1 MTDFKAATTVVYNS
15 LRQEFLI
22 VKRADSKDRNP
33 GLWEFPGGV
42 VEDGETPEEAAMREL
57 REETSLTGTV
67 LKTGEAGFVRD
78 DIGSIEIHPFLI
90 LVENDD
96 VELSREHT
104 EYQWVSRDEVKDFET
119 VKGIEKELEAVGI
132 EKE

>member
-1 MTDFKAATTVVYNS
+1 MADFEAATTVVYNS
-15 LRQEFLI
+15 RRAEFLL

-57 REETSLTGTV
+57 REETSLTGKV
-67 LKTGEAGFVRD
+67 LKTGDSGIVED
-78 DIGSIEIHPFLI
+78 DIGSFEIHPFLV
-90 LVENDD
+90 LVESDEI
-96 VELSREHT
+96 ELSREHT
-104 EYQWVSRDEVKDFET
+104 EYRWISRDEVEDFET

-132 EKE
+132 ER

>member
-1 MTDFKAATTVVYNS
+1 MAEFKAATTVVYNS
-15 LRQEFLI
+15 GRDEFLL
-22 VKRADSKDRNP
+22 VKRADTKDRNP

-42 VEDGETPEEAAMREL
+42 VEEDETPEEAGMREL
-57 REETSLTGTV
+57 KEETGLTGKV
-67 LKTGEAGFVRD
+67 LKTGVSGIIEA
-78 DIGSIEIHPFLI
+78 DIGDIEIHPFLI

-104 EYQWVSRDEVKDFET
+104 DYQWVDQKEIGDFET

-132 EKE
+132 EE